1 METVCLADVCFV
13 FTGSDTAELKASSN
27 VTAAVHRF
35 RALNEPKVLLVLMF
49 VMMTVIMTVTVV
61 TCYPL

>member
-1 METVCLADVCFV
+1 METVCFADVCFV

-35 RALNEPKVLLVLMF
+35 RALNEPKVLLVLM